1 MAKEDV
7 LSAISPPY
15 AMNTGNMDKS
25 LLGILG
31 ENNLLGMLPQLMAR
45 EPSRGQ
51 GEMMDA
57 EAPAMQSMRGGG

>member
-7 LSAISPPY
+7 LSAISPLY

-45 EPSRGQ
+45 ETSRGQ

-57 EAPAMQSMRGGG
+57 